1 MFFRAKEEQL
11 LFFSV
16 SGSCKRSVSSET
28 GTLQG
33 RDTGASRSSTSAE
46 TRTCQVLG
54 SAKQT
59 VEHSRE
65 NGFVI
70 EGLGRPILAT
80 LSLNFRER
88 TKNETAMIQRPM
100 SEALG

>member
-16 SGSCKRSVSSET
+16 SGSKRSVSSET